1 MFKKDLKPESF
12 KDVETIIGESI
23 KVKGNFNG
31 NGNII
36 IDGFLE
42 GSLTTK
48 GNVFIGSK
56 AKITGSIEAQEIIIN
71 GEISGNLIAKDYL
84 ALGETA
90 KITGDIECGKISVD
104 AGAIINGKCQMNK
117 GQAGEKKAESK
128 NEQ

>member
-42 GSLTTK
+42 GSLKTK
-48 GNVFIGSK
+48 GNVFIGPK
-56 AKITGSIEAQEIIIN
+56 AKINGSVEAQEIIIN
-71 GEISGNLIAKDYL
+71 GEISGNLVTKDYL
-84 ALGETA
+84 SIGETA
-90 KITGDIECGKISVD
+90 KITGDIECARISID
-104 AGAIINGKCQMNK
+104 TGAIINGKCQMGK
-117 GQAGEKKAESK
+117 YQPTEKETGAD
-128 NEQ
+128 NE